1 MSGYPLFPLPDRPGV
16 SVDPDYLRLF
26 RSAPLI
32 PVTLRNGRAARLVT
46 RHQDVRTVLSDDRF
60 SRGRWDSGTL
70 FARDSTALALASSD
84 PPVHSRRKKAVQG
97 WFTHRKAEQARTQ
110 VEAVAEKLLDDMEA
124 DGPPVDLIKSFTTPL
139 PYLVI
144 CDMLGIPAEDLPEL
158 LPQVTVLMSAGR
170 FPADL
175 VRTAHERMYEYF
187 FELLAARRRQPDVGL
202 ITALLRD
209 GQLSDSEIAVFGF
222 GLLMAGGE
230 TTVNHLGMCVQQVLR
245 DPDLADALR
254 HRPDRV
260 PAAVEELLRWIW
272 FGGTGG
278 HPHVTT
284 EEVELAGTLLAPGE
298 AVIPLSDTANRDP
311 AAFEYADDF
320 RPDRDP
326 NPHLGLG
333 YGRHACMGAA
343 LARVELQVG
352 LSGLL
357 RRFSALRLAIP
368 QDRLDWRT
376 QMFIR
381 GTWSLPVTWSA

>member
-32 PVTLRNGRAARLVT
+32 PVTLRNGRTARLVT

-158 LPQVTVLMSAGR
+158 LPQVTVMMSAGR

-311 AAFEYADDF
+311 AAFEYADEF

>member
-124 DGPPVDLIKSFTTPL
+124 EGPPVDLIKSFTTPL